1 MDKLSKIFEIHD
13 IRFNIHCFS
22 KIKNAEFV
30 PISKSESN
38 LINPDD
44 LAGKEFY
51 WERRNSY
58 SEFGR
63 TLSTKPRQLNYGF
76 RPIFS

>member
-13 IRFNIHCFS
+13 IRPNYFNFDCS
-22 KIKNAEFV
+22 MNVEFV
-30 PISKSESN
+30 PISNSESN

-44 LAGKEFY
+44 LAEKEFF

-63 TLSTKPRQLNYGF
+63 TLSTKPLYK
-76 RPIFS
+76 

>member
-1 MDKLSKIFEIHD
+1 M
-13 IRFNIHCFS
+13 NV
-22 KIKNAEFV
+22 EFV
-30 PISKSESN
+30 PISNSESN

-44 LAGKEFY
+44 LAEKEFY

-63 TLSTKPRQLNYGF
+63 TLSTKPLCK
-76 RPIFS
+76 

>member
-1 MDKLSKIFEIHD
+1 M
-13 IRFNIHCFS
+13 NV
-22 KIKNAEFV
+22 EFV
-30 PISKSESN
+30 PISNSESN

-44 LAGKEFY
+44 LAEKEFF

-63 TLSTKPRQLNYGF
+63 TLSTKPLYKWIMEYYSHKQRGDEIKLPNSLF
-76 RPIFS
+76 ETRL

>member
-13 IRFNIHCFS
+13 IRPNYFNINCS
-22 KIKNAEFV
+22 NKIMNVEFV
-30 PISKSESN
+30 PISNSESN

-44 LAGKEFY
+44 LAEKEFF

-63 TLSTKPRQLNYGF
+63 TLSTKPLYK
-76 RPIFS
+76 